1 MSGKATIKFQKC
13 FGYVKRVVDEF
24 HFNGV
29 KA

>member
-1 MSGKATIKFQKC
+1 MTGKAIIKFAKC
-13 FGYVKRVVDEF
+13 FGYVKRVADEF

>member
-1 MSGKATIKFQKC
+1 MTAKAIIKFAKC
-13 FGYVKRVVDEF
+13 FGYMKRAVDEF